1 MEEHAIRYARSYQQ
15 FKGELDYELNRAA
28 NGFVR
33 IGFLLR
39 QARDTDILKESGY
52 NNVNEFAKSE
62 YGLDASQVSRFI
74 NINEKFSKEDDPE
87 QLKDEY
93 KGYGVAKLGLMLTL
107 PGPIVEELSPEMSK
121 SEIQTVKEEYEAEQK
136 ITPIEVMT
144 EDTDEN
150 TDEFEF
156 LEKLIYEI
164 GRSEPDIMAA
174 LLKEEGFTMS
184 PEPRKEMG
192 ILAPAGQKMYIAR
205 IAGMGKFTLNVK
217 DGRATVF
224 NMRDGEK
231 KEYTSQHISEAL
243 AGLCGR
249 AVEISK
255 KDPDKYGEDGI
266 KDENEM
272 WACIYGE
279 DFPKKED
286 KKEKIAPV
294 QKKVVVAKP
303 INKTSEKPS
312 KNSNAD
318 KKDASKASEPAN
330 AIPETTE
337 EDGNKGHVTD
347 LSKIN
352 TADELKESLTAAE
365 DLTEGSDYPE
375 EIDDPM
381 PEGKSSL
388 DKNTL
393 KGYKA
398 GLTSNTHA
406 CERLIRDN
414 QFRALRTKLQS
425 MLNTVG
431 RIIDA
436 LEETNDN
443 N

>member
-1 MEEHAIRYARSYQQ
+1 MEEHAIKYTRSYLE

-39 QARDTDILKESGY
+39 QARDTDVLKESGY
-52 NNVNEFAKSE
+52 INVNEFAKSE

-144 EDTDEN
+144 EDTDKEV
-150 TDEFEF
+150 DEFEF
-156 LEKLIYEI
+156 LEQLLYYI
-164 GRSEPDIMAA
+164 GESEPDMMAE
-174 LLKEEGFTMS
+174 LLKEEGFTIS
-184 PEPRKEMG
+184 PQPRKEMG

-205 IAGMGKFTLNVK
+205 IPGKGRFSLNIK
-217 DGRATVF
+217 GINATVI
-224 NMRDGEK
+224 NMRDGDKE
-231 KEYTSQHISEAL
+231 EYTAQHISEAL

-249 AVEISK
+249 AVEVSK

-266 KDENEM
+266 KDEYEM
-272 WACIYGE
+272 WSCLFGK
-279 DFPKKED
+279 DFPKKND

-294 QKKVVVAKP
+294 QKKVSVAKP
-303 INKTSEKPS
+303 INKTSEKAS

-330 AIPETTE
+330 AILETTE
-337 EDGNKGHVTD
+337 EDGNEGHVTD
-347 LSKIN
+347 LSRIN
-352 TADELKESLTAAE
+352 TVDELKESQTAAG
-365 DLTEGSDYPE
+365 DPTEGSDYPE
-375 EIDDPM
+375 EIDEPM

-398 GLTSNTHA
+398 GLTADIHA
-406 CERLIRDN
+406 CERLNRDN

-436 LEETNDN
+436 LEG
-443 N
+443 

>member
-1 MEEHAIRYARSYQQ
+1 MEEHAIKYTRSYLE

-39 QARDTDILKESGY
+39 QARDTDVLKESGY

-144 EDTDEN
+144 EDKNDARG
-150 TDEFEF
+150 FEDF
-156 LEKLIYEI
+156 SLLAKVLYMI
-164 GRSEPDIMAA
+164 GESEPKMMAA
-174 LLKEEGFTMS
+174 LMKEEAFTIN
-184 PEPRKEMG
+184 PDPRREMG

-205 IAGMGKFTLNVK
+205 IQGMGKYSLNIKGMDATLI
-217 DGRATVF
+217 D
-224 NMRDGEK
+224 MREGGK
-231 KEYTSQHISEAL
+231 SNYTAKEVSEAL
-243 AGLCGR
+243 LEVIDSTITEELAM
-249 AVEISK
+249 
-255 KDPDKYGEDGI
+255 
-266 KDENEM
+266 DENGIRDEKEM
-272 WACIYGE
+272 WTILYGKE
-279 DFPKKED
+279 FPE
-286 KKEKIAPV
+286 IAPV
-294 QKKVVVAKP
+294 QKKVSVAKP
-303 INKTSEKPS
+303 INKTSEKAS

-318 KKDASKASEPAN
+318 KKDVSKASEPAN

-347 LSKIN
+347 LSRTN
-352 TADELKESLTAAE
+352 TVDELKESCQTAAG
-365 DLTEGSDYPE
+365 DPTEGSDYPE
-375 EIDDPM
+375 EIDGPM
-381 PEGKSSL
+381 PEGRPSL

-398 GLTSNTHA
+398 GLTADIHA
-406 CERLIRDN
+406 CERLNRDN

-436 LEETNDN
+436 LEG
-443 N
+443 